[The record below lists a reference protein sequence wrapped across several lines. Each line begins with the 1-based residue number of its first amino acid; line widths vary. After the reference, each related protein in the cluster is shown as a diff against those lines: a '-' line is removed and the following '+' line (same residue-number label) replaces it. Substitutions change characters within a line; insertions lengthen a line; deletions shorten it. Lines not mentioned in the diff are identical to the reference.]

1 MENLDLLGKK
11 YTSNEVYEIFG
22 SFSALEKVIFP
33 QKMTYYNIDGI
44 YHIVDVRCDLG
55 EVAKIVAFGKATVQ
69 YLKEDFSFDE
79 DWGQWYTL
87 GAQSTSREICLDK
100 TATEELRHF
109 PAVLVDEKY
118 LVRGLSEIK
127 QVLALAS

>member
-1 MENLDLLGKK
+1 MKELELLGKQ

-22 SFSALEKVIFP
+22 SFSSLEKVIFP
-33 QKMTYYNIDGI
+33 KKMTYYNIDGVF
-44 YHIVDVRCDLG
+44 HIVNIVRDLG
-55 EVAKIVAFGKATVQ
+55 EVAKMVASGKVTIK
-69 YLKEDFSFDE
+69 YLKEEFSFDE

-87 GAQSTSREICLDK
+87 GAQSASRQECLDEH
-100 TATEELRHF
+100 ATEELRHF
-109 PAVLVDEKY
+109 PSILIDGKY

>member
-1 MENLDLLGKK
+1 MNNVNLLGKK
-11 YTSNEVYEIFG
+11 YTSDEVYKIFG

-33 QKMTYYNIDGI
+33 RKMTYHSIDGI
-44 YHIVDVRCDLG
+44 FHIVDVRCDLG
-55 EVAKIVAFGKATVQ
+55 EIAKLVASGKTTVK
-69 YLKEDFSFDE
+69 YLKEDFAFDE

-109 PAVLVDEKY
+109 PAILVDEKY

-127 QVLALAS
+127 KVLALAS

>member
-1 MENLDLLGKK
+1 MENLNLLGKT

-22 SFSALEKVIFP
+22 SFSSLEKVIFP
-33 QKMTYYNIDGI
+33 KKMTYYNIDGVF
-44 YHIVDVRCDLG
+44 HIVNIVRDLE
-55 EVAKIVAFGKATVQ
+55 EVAKLVASGKATVQ
-69 YLKEDFSFDE
+69 FLKEDFSFDE

-100 TATEELRHF
+100 TATEELRFF
-109 PAVLVDEKY
+109 PSILVDGKH

-127 QVLALAS
+127 KVLAC